1 MPKIK
6 GLSHVVLYTKDLDK
20 MVAFYRDVL
29 GLVKYREHAGRM
41 VFLTADPDAEDHEL
55 ALVKGR
61 EGEAKIIAHIA
72 WRVETPADVKAYYE
86 RFKAQG
92 VPIDHCVSHAYEE
105 MGETRCRAISS
116 IPKATVSK
124 STPWSPSVT
133 PSASTAR
140 STWTKLLMRSSPR
153 QAGLRQPPATDGTA
167 TSELNNP
174 RLEGEGFQFSSA
186 RSRQEIFPLHHVFVG
201 LG

>member
-61 EGEAKIIAHIA
+61 EGDAKIIAHIA

-105 MGETRCRAISS
+105 MGN
-116 IPKATVSK
+116 TVSCYFLD
-124 STPWSPSVT
+124 PE
-133 PSASTAR
+133 
-140 STWTKLLMRSSPR
+140 
-153 QAGLRQPPATDGTA
+153 G
-167 TSELNNP
+167 N
-174 RLEGEGFQFSSA
+174 RLEVYALVAERDAQ
-186 RSRQEIFPLHHVFVG
+186 RINRPLDLDKNLDEIVAQASG
-201 LG
+201 LGTSGRSMGH

>member
-20 MVAFYRDVL
+20 MVAFYQDVL

-105 MGETRCRAISS
+105 MGN
-116 IPKATVSK
+116 TVSCYFLD
-124 STPWSPSVT
+124 PE
-133 PSASTAR
+133 
-140 STWTKLLMRSSPR
+140 
-153 QAGLRQPPATDGTA
+153 G
-167 TSELNNP
+167 N
-174 RLEGEGFQFSSA
+174 RLEVYALVAERDAQ
-186 RSRQEIFPLHHVFVG
+186 RINRPLDLDKNLDEIIAQASG
-201 LG
+201 LAPTAGH